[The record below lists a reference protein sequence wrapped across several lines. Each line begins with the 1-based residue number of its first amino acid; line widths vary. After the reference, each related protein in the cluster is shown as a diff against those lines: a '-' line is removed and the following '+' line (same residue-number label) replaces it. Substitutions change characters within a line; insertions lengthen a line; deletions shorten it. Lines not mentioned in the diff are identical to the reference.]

1 MKYLGIQHFVI
12 IPYRPQANGIVE
24 RRNGEVLKHL
34 RAIVMERRVK
44 EKWSRFLPIAQ
55 NILNNAIDFSL
66 GETPS
71 RILFGDSIKSTVE
84 WIVNKDKDRSADDV
98 SNYIIELNQISGA
111 IIQASRNYM
120 EKKDKDRREKLMKIG
135 EVKCFEIGDYVLVT
149 YPVRP
154 PDKLSPIYR
163 GPLIVME
170 KVSDDIYRCKDI
182 ISGKI
187 LTFHVER
194 LREFKVS
201 PSIMPSELIE
211 WAAVDKDE
219 FLVESIIEH
228 RGSGRSGDPL
238 SFRIRWEGY
247 GPEDDSWLP
256 YREVKDLSALDEY
269 ESRFPDVLRYVKRRG
284 RK

>member
-1 MKYLGIQHFVI
+1 MGNRYIL
-12 IPYRPQANGIVE
+12 
-24 RRNGEVLKHL
+24 
-34 RAIVMERRVK
+34 AIVDEFTK
-44 EKWSRFLPIAQ
+44 FATLYACQ
-55 NILNNAIDFSL
+55 
-66 GETPS
+66 
-71 RILFGDSIKSTVE
+71 TVE
-84 WIVNKDKDRSADDV
+84 AKEYVDALIKHIATFGLA
-98 SNYIIELNQISGA
+98 EQIRTDGGSQFTA
-111 IIQASRNYM
+111 TICD
-120 EKKDKDRREKLMKIG
+120 E
-135 EVKCFEIGDYVLVT
+135 
-149 YPVRP
+149 
-154 PDKLSPIYR
+154 IYR
-163 GPLIVME
+163 GSLSVME
-170 KVSDDIYRCKDI
+170 KVRDDIYRCRDI

-238 SFRIRWEGY
+238 SFQIRWEGY

-269 ESRFPDVLRYVKRRG
+269 ESRFPDVLRYVKIRG
-284 RK
+284 SK